1 MKMRNVLEGVGA
13 SLLLFPYYLPFFH
26 PQNHDIY
33 YHGLPVTN
41 LIGGLLVDLLGCSIL
56 VTGFLAALPHLPATP
71 RRIVEALFPGLML
84 WSIVEFAIQ
93 GFRLQHPI
101 EYWEIKWERSAL
113 PILLVSGVLAYLL
126 PRAAQPL
133 VRAIRFALA
142 SLAFSALWI
151 VPQLLHLALLPTPV
165 MGAVTAPLTFPASNS
180 SRRIIWI
187 LFDELSY
194 DQTFEHPAAGMR
206 LPNFDRLRTESISF
220 SNLKPVGYETSR
232 IIPSLLV
239 GASFEEFR
247 STIDGRL
254 SYKDQALRR
263 WTAYDA
269 NATLFGVARQ
279 NGWKTGADGWFIPYC
294 GILGSAVNVCY
305 RDSGILLPTEEFGAS
320 EKMSVL
326 ANAAI
331 VPNQFLAALTQEKK
345 SLAEQHI
352 ETYQTVMAHTQAL
365 IEDQQLR
372 FVFLHLP
379 VPHPPGIYDRQR
391 HALRPG
397 GDYLDNLV
405 LADDTLGTLMRE
417 IDATASASQ
426 TTVIVTSDHSWRIRL
441 WKSAGD
447 WSAEQERVSGGRFDD
462 RPVLLIHFPGKNSG
476 QDIHAGLSE
485 MIEHDMIADM
495 LRGQINN
502 QEDVAAYLSQH
513 NR

>member
-1 MKMRNVLEGVGA
+1 MKTRNVLEGVGA
-13 SLLLFPYYLPFFH
+13 ALLLFPYYLPFFH
-26 PQNHDIY
+26 PQNHDLY
-33 YHGLPVTN
+33 YHGLPVTH
-41 LIGGLLVDLLGCSIL
+41 LIGGLLVDLLGCSVL
-56 VTGFLAALPHLPATP
+56 VTGLLMALPHLPSTP
-71 RRIVEALFPGLML
+71 RRIVEVLFPGLML

-93 GFRLQHPI
+93 GIRLQHPI

-113 PILLVSGVLAYLL
+113 PILLVSGVLAYLV

-165 MGAVTAPLTFPASNS
+165 HGAAVAHLTVPASNN

-194 DQTFEHPAAGMR
+194 DQTFEHPAAGIE
-206 LPNFDRLRTESISF
+206 LPNFDRLRADSISF
-220 SNLKPVGYETSR
+220 SNLKPIGYETSR

-254 SYKDQALRR
+254 SYRDQSQRR

-269 NATLFGVARQ
+269 NATLFGVAQQ

-305 RDSGILLPTEEFGAS
+305 RDTGILLPTEEFGAS
-320 EKMSVL
+320 EKISVL

-345 SLAEQHI
+345 SLADQHI
-352 ETYQTVMAHTQAL
+352 ETYQSVMAHTQAL

-372 FVFLHLP
+372 FVFMHLP
-379 VPHPPGIYDRQR
+379 VPHPPGIYDRQF
-391 HALRPG
+391 HTLRPG
-397 GDYLDNLV
+397 GDYLDNLM

-447 WSAEQERVSGGRFDD
+447 WSAEQERVSGGKFDD
-462 RPVLLIHFPGKNSG
+462 RPVLLVHFPGQDSG
-476 QDIHAGLSE
+476 QDVHAALSE

-495 LRGQINN
+495 LHGQIND
-502 QEDVAAYLSQH
+502 QEDLAAYLSQH

>member
-13 SLLLFPYYLPFFH
+13 ALLLFPYYLPFFH
-26 PQNHDIY
+26 PQNHDLY

-56 VTGFLAALPHLPATP
+56 VTGFLVALPHLPSTP
-71 RRIVEALFPGLML
+71 RKVVEALFPGLML

-93 GFRLQHPI
+93 GIRLQHPI

-113 PILLVSGVLAYLL
+113 PILLVSGVLAYFI

-151 VPQLLHLALLPTPV
+151 VPQLIYLALLSTPV
-165 MGAVTAPLTFPASNS
+165 HGAAVAHLTAPANNG

-194 DQTFEHPAAGMR
+194 DQTFEHPAAGIE
-206 LPNFDRLRTESISF
+206 LPNFDRLRAASISF
-220 SNLKPVGYETSR
+220 SNLKPIGYETSR
-232 IIPSLLV
+232 IIPSLFT

-254 SYKDQALRR
+254 SYKDESQRR

-269 NATLFGVARQ
+269 NASLFGVAQQ
-279 NGWKTGADGWFIPYC
+279 NGWNTGADGWFIPYC

-305 RDSGILLPTEEFGAS
+305 RDSGILLPMEEFGAS

-331 VPNQFLAALTQEKK
+331 VPNQFLAALTQKKK
-345 SLAEQHI
+345 SLANQHI
-352 ETYQTVMAHTQAL
+352 ETYETVMAHTQVL
-365 IEDQQLR
+365 IDDQQIR

-379 VPHPPGIYDRQR
+379 VPHPPGIFDRQR

-426 TTVIVTSDHSWRIRL
+426 TTVVVTSDHSWRIRL

-447 WSAEQERVSGGRFDD
+447 WSAEQERVSGGKFDD
-462 RPVLLIHFPGKNSG
+462 RPVLLVHFPRQDSG
-476 QDIHAGLSE
+476 QDVHAALSE

-502 QEDVAAYLSQH
+502 QEDLASYLSQH
-513 NR
+513 SR